1 MNIEQKKDRLLEY
14 VAQLGRLERKCEEVA
29 RWDSLAEAGE
39 PDSSN
44 NIKVTAIQIRSECE
58 TLAKHVQTLRS
69 RLVVALGC
77 LQDAR
82 QREVLELYYLNA
94 STTHDIQLA
103 KGWSSRYIRRLRTEA
118 IKSLEE
124 LSDFFFAD

>member
-1 MNIEQKKDRLLEY
+1 MNLEQKKDRLLEY
-14 VAQLGRLERKCEEVA
+14 AAQLGRLERKCEEVA

-58 TLAKHVQTLRS
+58 VLAKNVQALRS
-69 RLVVALGC
+69 RLVAALNC
-77 LQDAR
+77 LRDAR
-82 QREVLELYYLNA
+82 QREVLELYYLNT

-103 KGWSSRYIRRLRTEA
+103 KGWSSRYIRQLRTKA
-118 IKSLEE
+118 IQSLEE
-124 LSDFFFAD
+124 ASDFFFID